1 MSAVLAPAA
10 AQRGDRRLAVAGV
23 LAIAVAAGTAVARRL
38 GVVPEGWA
46 VAAILAIGSVSLGVV
61 VRFIGT
67 RASAE
72 QRARVAT
79 RIASVGLALSTTAV
93 ALLLPGLTEDAGW
106 ATFAADVVAQLWSVA
121 VLFVLAAP
129 GRTLGW
135 RVALSMGFVGFLALP
150 SAARLVGVPVLTHVG
165 ENDPMGHS
173 LWVPLTE
180 NLLMLLPVLLAAA
193 LAARRA
199 RRPSALD
206 LMLLGA

>member
-72 QRARVAT
+72 HRARVAT

-106 ATFAADVVAQLWSVA
+106 ATFAADVGTFYTGWIEPSHQFHARYLDEQLRK
-121 VLFVLAAP
+121 AA
-129 GRTLGW
+129 
-135 RVALSMGFVGFLALP
+135 
-150 SAARLVGVPVLTHVG
+150 
-165 ENDPMGHS
+165 
-173 LWVPLTE
+173 
-180 NLLMLLPVLLAAA
+180 LLPQTSSEVERL
-193 LAARRA
+193 
-199 RRPSALD
+199 S
-206 LMLLGA
+206 